1 MKCIG
6 IDFIIVSQQNLAN
19 SPFMK
24 NLFYFVVC
32 NLLLIVVVII
42 SSCSGREEMTH
53 ELSLR
58 SAADT
63 THVTRWQ
70 NDPCPY
76 NCTSEHCPYRL
87 RVEPQTKISFSS
99 KDSMVSKSEL
109 SRRSQKDL
117 IRWSSLGGM

>member
-6 IDFIIVSQQNLAN
+6 IDFIIVSRQNLAN

-32 NLLLIVVVII
+32 NLLLIVVVIM

-58 SAADT
+58 SVADT
-63 THVTRWQ
+63 AHVTVFE

-87 RVEPQTKISFSS
+87 HMEPQTKIRFSS